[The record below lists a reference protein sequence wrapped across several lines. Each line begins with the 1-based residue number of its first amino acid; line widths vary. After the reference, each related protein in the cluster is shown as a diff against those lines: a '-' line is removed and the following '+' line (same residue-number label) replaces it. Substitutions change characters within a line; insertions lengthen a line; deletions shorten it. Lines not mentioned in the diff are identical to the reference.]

1 MDRPSYLE
9 LDQML
14 GPWLLVLEVHR
25 VCLSM
30 WLVVSRGRRGVSHD
44 PSGERI
50 GVLLQHRHQ
59 VRIPQDCINLNEY
72 SMTLYVEEISNSTF
86 KL

>member
-1 MDRPSYLE
+1 
-9 LDQML
+9 ML

-25 VCLSM
+25 VLGLTM
-30 WLVVSRGRRGVSHD
+30 GLVVSGGRRGVSHD

-50 GVLLQHRHQ
+50 GVLLQHQHQ

-72 SMTLYVEEISNSTF
+72 SMTLYVEEISNTTF

>member
-1 MDRPSYLE
+1 MIGNIKGLTILSYLE

-25 VCLSM
+25 VCLTIG
-30 WLVVSRGRRGVSHD
+30 LVMSWGRGGVSHD

-50 GVLLQHRHQ
+50 RVLLQHQHR
-59 VRIPQDCINLNEY
+59 VRKSRRMASI
-72 SMTLYVEEISNSTF
+72 
-86 KL
+86 